1 MERARAV
8 VLATTFWEDAKAV
21 KEAQKMINEK
31 QSILGLDV
39 KNLELRMQDRG
50 GSA

>member
-8 VLATTFWEDAKAV
+8 VLATTFWEDADAV

-31 QSILGLDV
+31 QSLLGLDV

>member
-21 KEAQKMINEK
+21 KAAQKMINEK

-39 KNLELRMQDRG
+39 NDLELRMQERG

>member
-8 VLATTFWEDAKAV
+8 VLATPFWEDAAAV

>member
-1 MERARAV
+1 
-8 VLATTFWEDAKAV
+8 
-21 KEAQKMINEK
+21 MINEK

-39 KNLELRMQDRG
+39 KNLELRKQDRG

>member
-1 MERARAV
+1 
-8 VLATTFWEDAKAV
+8 LATTFWEDPKAV

-31 QSILGLDV
+31 QSMLGLDV
-39 KNLELRMQDRG
+39 DNLELRMQDRG

>member
-1 MERARAV
+1 
-8 VLATTFWEDAKAV
+8 
-21 KEAQKMINEK
+21 MINEK

>member
-1 MERARAV
+1 MGSEMCIR
-8 VLATTFWEDAKAV
+8 DSPKAV

-31 QSILGLDV
+31 QSMLGLDV
-39 KNLELRMQDRG
+39 DNLELRMQDRG